1 MRRPEDAFAEALPL
15 EIQRAALEEARLS
28 EKLRDLRA
36 RREKLE
42 RLHQVLLQTE
52 TEAPASLR
60 VA

>member
-1 MRRPEDAFAEALPL
+1 MRHAEDAFAEGLPL
-15 EIQRAALEEARLS
+15 EIQRVAMEEARLA

-42 RLHQVLLQTE
+42 RVHQVLLH
-52 TEAPASLR
+52 TEADAPAVRR